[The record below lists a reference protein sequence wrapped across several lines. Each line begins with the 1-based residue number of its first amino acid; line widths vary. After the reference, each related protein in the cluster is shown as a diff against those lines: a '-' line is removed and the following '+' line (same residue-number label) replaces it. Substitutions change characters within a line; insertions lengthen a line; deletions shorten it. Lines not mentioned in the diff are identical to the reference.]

1 MNKEEKLL
9 IKRASE
15 ARNKAYS
22 PYSEVKIGA
31 AVLTDGGKVFE
42 GCNIENISYGLSN
55 CAERTAIFKA
65 VSEGYRNIV
74 AIAISGKKEEFTRP
88 CGACRQVM
96 LEFNEKMK
104 IIRHADDGF
113 YEVTTLEELLPH
125 SFKPEGLADETR
137 KGKKRRV

>member
-1 MNKEEKLL
+1 VNKEEKLL

-15 ARNKAYS
+15 ARDKAYS

-31 AVLTDGGKVFE
+31 AVLTDGGRVFE

-74 AIAISGKKEEFTRP
+74 AIAIIGKKEEFTRP

-113 YEVTTLEELLPH
+113 YEVTTLEKLLPH
-125 SFKPEGLADETR
+125 GFKPEGLTDETR
-137 KGKKRRV
+137 RGKKRRV